1 MIRINLLGI
10 SAPAQIAKPVGPP
23 PTASRMALIF
33 VGTLLV
39 AFVVV
44 GVLWQVWTNDLKR
57 LQKQYDDA
65 KREEAR
71 LAAIQAENLRYLAQ
85 IKDLETRQKTT
96 QTLLNSRVGPV
107 ELMTALGNTVN
118 RTTDLYLMTVGPA
131 AGGRL
136 AVKGLSNSV
145 ESIARFI
152 AALKGSGAFDDV
164 QLQRYFQD
172 DVGAR
177 LSFKFDLDCVFRSSA
192 VATTTAPAE
201 KPAATPRKAAKRA
214 GM

>member
-1 MIRINLLGI
+1 MIRINLIGV
-10 SAPAQIAKPVGPP
+10 APTPVAKPTGPP
-23 PTASRMALIF
+23 PTLARMLMVF
-33 VGTLLV
+33 VGSLIV

-44 GVLWQVWTNDLKR
+44 GVFWTLWSARVKD
-57 LQKQYDDA
+57 LQKEQA
-65 KREEAR
+65 KQLAEQAR
-71 LAAIQAENLRYLAQ
+71 LAAIQAENMRYLAQ
-85 IKDLETRQKTT
+85 IRDLENRKNTT

-118 RTTDLYLMTVGPA
+118 RTNDLYLLTVTPT
-131 AGGRL
+131 GGRL
-136 AVKGLSNSV
+136 AIHGQSNSV

-152 AALKGSGAFDDV
+152 ASLKESGSFGDV

-172 DVGAR
+172 DTYNR

-192 VATTTAPAE
+192 AAAAPPPPTAQGT
-201 KPAATPRKAAKRA
+201 AARKT

>member
-1 MIRINLLGI
+1 MIRINLIGV
-10 SAPAQIAKPVGPP
+10 APTPAAKPTGPP
-23 PTASRMALIF
+23 PTLARMLMVF
-33 VGTLLV
+33 VGTLIV

-44 GVLWQVWTNDLKR
+44 GVFWTLWSAKVKE
-57 LQKQYDDA
+57 LQKEQA
-65 KREEAR
+65 KQLAEQAR
-71 LAAIQAENLRYLAQ
+71 LAAIQAENIRYLAQ
-85 IKDLETRQKTT
+85 IRDLENRKNTT

-118 RTTDLYLMTVGPA
+118 RTNDLYLLTVTPT
-131 AGGRL
+131 GGRL
-136 AVKGLSNSV
+136 AIHGQSNSV

-152 AALKGSGAFDDV
+152 ASLKESGSFGDV

-172 DVGAR
+172 DTYNR

-192 VATTTAPAE
+192 AAAAAPPTAQGT
-201 KPAATPRKAAKRA
+201 AARKT